1 MPSLGHFLES
11 MCGHAC
17 MSLCVCVCVC
27 VCVYERFSMHLRC
40 CSGLLLG
47 VSPHRVHRCVCL
59 CKCAFESTRRS

>member
-27 VCVYERFSMHLRC
+27 VCVCMSVSVCTSDVALDC
-40 CSGLLLG
+40 C
-47 VSPHRVHRCVCL
+47 
-59 CKCAFESTRRS
+59 